1 MVVVAILNIFFATLV
16 VGGILGLL
24 ITSVIKDKAM
34 AQALSLRSR
43 RQPRVHVARTR
54 RGQYAG
60 VPELGVR

>member
-1 MVVVAILNIFFATLV
+1 V

-24 ITSVIKDKAM
+24 ITSVIKEKAM